1 MKDFIWGTF
10 LTLSYV
16 KWVLKLKI
24 LSLFYQLL
32 GYLLMIWNRLVS
44 DKGEMFISM
53 SKTALRLLES
63 KHEEFI
69 PKKQQIYS

>member
-1 MKDFIWGTF
+1 MKDFMLGTF
-10 LTLSYV
+10 ITIAYK
-16 KWVLKLKI
+16 KWVLKLTV
-24 LSLFYQLL
+24 LSLFCQLL